1 MKTIGLLYSKSTAY
15 TAELGERIAAAWG
28 KGIEYVDI
36 NTAHLAD
43 VEKHAALILGTPTY
57 FNGELPSA
65 WDEFLPEIED
75 ADFSGKPVAIY
86 GPGNQVEFPVSFA
99 DGVGI
104 LARYFQKLG
113 AKVVGCTSCEGYEY
127 EYSLAECG
135 CDKLLGLIVDPTNQ
149 PELTDARL
157 TAWIKQVKKEFGVK

>member
-36 NTAHLAD
+36 DTAHLAD

-75 ADFSGKPVAIY
+75 ADFSGKRVAIY
-86 GPGNQVEFPVSFA
+86 GPRQSG
-99 DGVGI
+99 
-104 LARYFQKLG
+104 R
-113 AKVVGCTSCEGYEY
+113 
-127 EYSLAECG
+127 
-135 CDKLLGLIVDPTNQ
+135 DPRQ
-149 PELTDARL
+149 LC
-157 TAWIKQVKKEFGVK
+157 

>member
-36 NTAHLAD
+36 DTAHLAD

-75 ADFSGKPVAIY
+75 ADFTGKRVAIY
-86 GPGNQVEFPVSFA
+86 GPGNQVETPVLLASGG
-99 DGVGI
+99 GV
-104 LARYFQKLG
+104 LPRG
-113 AKVVGCTSCEGYEY
+113 ATPLPVFIAQPHALPPPT
-127 EYSLAECG
+127 
-135 CDKLLGLIVDPTNQ
+135 DTTTLLPRT
-149 PELTDARL
+149 
-157 TAWIKQVKKEFGVK
+157 

>member
-36 NTAHLAD
+36 DTAHLAD
-43 VEKHAALILGTPTY
+43 VEKHDALILGTPTY

-75 ADFSGKPVAIY
+75 ADFSGKRVAIY
-86 GPGNQVEFPVSFA
+86 GPGNQVETPVSFA

-104 LARYFQKLG
+104 LARYFEELG
-113 AKVVGCTSCEGYEY
+113 AEIVGRTSREGYKY
-127 EYSLAECG
+127 EHSLAECG
-135 CDKLLGLIVDPTNQ
+135 DQFVGLIVDPTNQ